1 MTALVFFFLL
11 LFFYT
16 IIGYPA
22 LQWVLARIKSRAIR
36 RNALREPISIIFCAR
51 NEVSLI
57 PRRIE
62 NILSMV
68 YPPEL
73 MELIIVSDG
82 STDGTNEAVIAFDD
96 DRVKLVPL
104 ESPSGKAVALNA
116 GVNAASHELL
126 LFGDARQTFHPDVAQ
141 RLIDH
146 FHDPQIGAVS
156 GRLIIQPEQAD
167 GAASGI
173 GSSYWNYEVWLRN
186 NEAASDSVIGVTG
199 AIYALRKKCFT
210 PLPAG
215 TILDDLLIPMR
226 AANQGYRIAYDAQA
240 IAVDTKPVDNA
251 GELARKVRTLY
262 GNLQLMR
269 LAPELFIPWKNR
281 LWFRFISHKILRLFL
296 PFMLAGC
303 LLSSLFAGGFLTAFG
318 ILQLA
323 CWGAAWMA
331 LKTGNNSLPGKAL
344 SAFLLLNV
352 AVILAWKCFFTGNE
366 NVWDT
371 ASSNLVSTPTGKKRQ

>member
-1 MTALVFFFLL
+1 MSL
-11 LFFYT
+11 LFTIFILFLAYT
-16 IIGYPA
+16 IVGYPA
-22 LQWVLARIKSRAIR
+22 IQWIIAFFFNKSVDRK
-36 RNALREPISIIFCAR
+36 NLYKPISIVICVR
-51 NEVSLI
+51 DETNLI
-57 PRRIE
+57 TKRIK
-62 NILSMV
+62 NILELQ
-68 YPPEL
+68 YPS
-73 MELIIVSDG
+73 ELIELIVVSDG
-82 STDGTNEAVIAFDD
+82 STDGTNEAVIAFND
-96 DRVKLVPL
+96 DRVKLVSL
-104 ESPSGKAVALNA
+104 ESPSGKSVALNA
-116 GVNAASHELL
+116 GVNATSHELL

-146 FHDPQIGAVS
+146 FHDPQVGAVS

-186 NEAASDSVIGVTG
+186 NEAASDSAIGVTG

-226 AANQGYRIAYDAQA
+226 AANQGFRIAYDAEA
-240 IAVDTKPVDNA
+240 IAVDTKSVDNSV
-251 GELARKVRTLY
+251 ELARKVRTLY
-262 GNLQLMR
+262 GNLQLIH
-269 LAPELFIPWKNR
+269 LAPELFIPWQNR

-303 LLSSLFAGGFLTAFG
+303 LLSSLFAGGILTAFG
-318 ILQLA
+318 ILQLT
-323 CWGAAWMA
+323 CWGAAWMT
-331 LKTGNNSLPGKAL
+331 LKTGSSSLPGKAL

-366 NVWDT
+366 NVWEA
-371 ASSNLVSTPTGKKRQ
+371 ASSNLVSTPMGAKRQ